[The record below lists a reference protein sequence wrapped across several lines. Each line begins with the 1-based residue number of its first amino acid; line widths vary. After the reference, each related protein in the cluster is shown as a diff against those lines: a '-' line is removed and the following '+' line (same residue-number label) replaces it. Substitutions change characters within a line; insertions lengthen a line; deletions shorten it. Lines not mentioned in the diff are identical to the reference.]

1 VSAETRLDSHADVAQ
16 PSLRAMPYP
25 QERLMTQY
33 RHALPQLGRELFVT
47 DGGLETTLI
56 YHYGLDVPA
65 FAAFDLLKDAAGV
78 SVLRAYYARY
88 ARIARFYEL
97 GLVLESP
104 TWRANPDWGTRLG
117 YDATRL
123 ADVNRSSIELL
134 VEVGRTFETPQ
145 SKIVISGCLGPR
157 GDGYVTRSRMT
168 PAQAYDY
175 HAPQIAT
182 FAHTNADMVAAFTMN
197 YVEEAIGVVSAA
209 RAHAMPVAI
218 SFTLETD
225 GRLPSGQL
233 LEHAIT
239 QTDAHTEGYAA
250 YYMINCAHPTHFSHV
265 LLAAGDW
272 IGRIRGLRANASM
285 RSHAELDVCTDLDAG
300 DPAILAIQYQALGTI
315 LPRLS
320 VVGGCCGTDHRHVEA
335 ICKALSTSFAAA

>member
-1 VSAETRLDSHADVAQ
+1 
-16 PSLRAMPYP
+16 MI
-25 QERLMTQY
+25 QY
-33 RHALPQLGRELFVT
+33 RHALLQVGRELFIT

-56 YHYGLDVPA
+56 YHHGLDLRA
-65 FAAFDLLKDAAGV
+65 FAAFDLMKDAAGV
-78 SVLRAYYARY
+78 SVLRAYYERY
-88 ARIARFYEL
+88 AKMARLYEL

-104 TWRANPDWGTRLG
+104 TWRANADWGAPLG
-117 YDATRL
+117 YAAARL

-134 VEVGRTFETPQ
+134 VQIRRTFETPQ

-157 GDGYVTRSRMT
+157 GDGYVATSGMT

-182 FAHTNADMVAAFTMN
+182 FARTRADMVAAFTMN
-197 YVEEAIGVVSAA
+197 YVEEAIGIVSAA
-209 RAHAMPVAI
+209 RVHAMPVAI

-225 GRLPSGQL
+225 GRLPSGQP
-233 LEHAIT
+233 LEHAIK
-239 QTDAHTEGYAA
+239 QTDADTEGYAA

-272 IGRIRGLRANASM
+272 IGRIRGMRANASM
-285 RSHAELDVCTDLDAG
+285 RSHAELDASTDLDAG
-300 DPAILAIQYQALGTI
+300 DPSILAVQYQALSTI